1 MTLLTTPLHLLALV
15 LVISGADKLGDPTP
29 ATTAMRE
36 TGLPGVGTAPWPG
49 RVLGVIEVGVGGAV
63 LAFGGPVAAGAMVAT
78 YLSFGV
84 FLVLLQRRAAEDVG
98 CGCFG
103 ASSAPPGP
111 VHLVIDA
118 AAAGVA
124 LAAVI
129 LGAPDLVAVVDEGA
143 VVLITH
149 VLLVVTGAALV
160 VASSSVM
167 EDVKH
172 RRELLRT

>member
-15 LVISGADKLGDPTP
+15 LVISGADKIGDPRA

-36 TGLPGVGTAPWPG
+36 AGLPGVAAAGWPG
-49 RVLGVIEVGVGGAV
+49 RALGVIEVAVGGAV

-78 YLSFGV
+78 YLGFGA
-84 FLVLLQRRAAEDVG
+84 FLVLLQRRAADDVG

-111 VHLVIDA
+111 IHLVLDV

-124 LAAVI
+124 LAAA
-129 LGAPDLVAVVDEGA
+129 LTGAPDLVAVVDEGA
-143 VVLITH
+143 LAIVTH